1 MLPLHPKPNRSKTMT
16 IEERVLSEY
25 DNCKTY
31 KENLRMYQGRHG
43 YIGQCVYFGILRS
56 HGITRK
62 MTDRKQRRERLK
74 ASVKNA
80 YNPNATVENNMARLT
95 ELTGFRFV
103 SPERYKNK
111 LLKSLGMSNTS
122 PYRHDNTISLPN
134 AH

>member
-1 MLPLHPKPNRSKTMT
+1 
-16 IEERVLSEY
+16 
-25 DNCKTY
+25 
-31 KENLRMYQGRHG
+31 MYQGRHG

-62 MTDRKQRRERLK
+62 VTDRKRRREKLK

-80 YNPNATVENNMARLT
+80 YNPNASVESNMARLT

-111 LLKSLGMSNTS
+111 LLKSL
-122 PYRHDNTISLPN
+122 
-134 AH
+134 